1 MLVVVV
7 VVVGPS
13 GVVQRDVTGNG
24 ESVTEGADDRK
35 DNRGEGTDDRNDIR
49 GESSEGDSDA
59 RQDIRG
65 EAFAGYLAVYAR
77 GVGCRGVGEMLHK
90 FRAGEDTLNSRDTTG
105 GLGVGVHVTAGV
117 VAVDCAPVG
126 FANNGTG
133 GAGVARGAAGVAVGE
148 AVLEAGSEGVGAREL
163 GPTRGSVCPRGIEGS
178 GVGEL
183 CLEELC
189 IGLIPPT
196 GDGEMPAHGELC
208 LAGISLT
215 ICIGTATCSE
225 SEGKERKGVQYPS
238 SYWPVGAGTSASVAK
253 GMVSDEGQRGC
264 GSTFSCGGNPS
275 CSASR

>member
-1 MLVVVV
+1 VVLVVVVVV
-7 VVVGPS
+7 VVVGPSAGSVGGGS

-77 GVGCRGVGEMLHK
+77 GVGCRGVGEMLRK

-163 GPTRGSVCPRGIEGS
+163 GPTRGIVCPRGTEGS
-178 GVGEL
+178 GV
-183 CLEELC
+183 
-189 IGLIPPT
+189 
-196 GDGEMPAHGELC
+196 GELC

-215 ICIGTATCSE
+215 ICIGTGTATCSE
-225 SEGKERKGVQYPS
+225 SDGKERKGVQYPS
-238 SYWPVGAGTSASVAK
+238 SYWPVAAGTSASVAK
-253 GMVSDEGQRGC
+253 GMVSTIPFSVSDEGQRG
-264 GSTFSCGGNPS
+264 STFSCAGNPS
-275 CSASR
+275 CCSSASR